1 MYKVVT
7 ETGVQLL
14 ATQKPVKRLNWW
26 KGKLA
31 LFWMPATQGRGRV
44 DTYPEA
50 VSPPI
55 HDNQWA
61 RAFIARWRRLHV
73 ETAQSALTVI
83 LKLVI

>member
-1 MYKVVT
+1 MYKAVT

-50 VSPPI
+50 ISPPPMTI
-55 HDNQWA
+55 SGQELLQLDGG
-61 RAFIARWRRLHV
+61 V
-73 ETAQSALTVI
+73 SM
-83 LKLVI
+83 